1 MNEMNNDVHPHAKHA
16 PEWLKRELLAQLAAA
31 TGGLAPEPIIRA
43 WWDWYLSLSKS
54 PDTQIELASSA
65 WDKALDTW
73 QFAFKALQGAPEPA
87 VTGDRRF
94 ADAAW
99 NQWPFNVY
107 ARSYKNWESWWQ
119 HAFDSTRAS
128 DEKNSQLVKFVGGQL
143 LEAASPSHYLPT
155 NPELLELSR
164 AESGRN
170 LIRGYRHWLEDVQ
183 RMLRKQPHAGA
194 ESFKVGQDVA
204 LSSGKVVLRN
214 ELIELI
220 QYSPQTPT
228 VHAEPIL
235 ITPAWIMKYYILDLS
250 PRNSLVRYLVEQGH
264 TVFMISWKNPTAVDR
279 NLGMDDY
286 FRLGFCGALDAVTAI
301 VPGRKTHVVG
311 YCIGGTL
318 NIIGT
323 SALLGKGDQ
332 RIATLSLFTSL
343 SDFSEP
349 GEISVFID
357 PAQIAMLDAMM
368 ARKGVLDG
376 AQMAA
381 AFQSLRTYDLLWLP
395 LVDTYV
401 RGKRAQLNDLMSWNA
416 DTTRM
421 PWRMHT
427 DYLRRLYL
435 ENELIHGRF
444 EVEGAPI
451 NMSAIQIPV
460 FNVGTETDHVAPWR
474 AVYKTRAHTNSS
486 DFTFLLTSGGHN
498 AGIVSGPQNPKRRYR
513 LLTWHDATT
522 DLSPDEWL
530 EQAPLSHGSWWPAW
544 QQWLVDHSSAERVS
558 PPSHG
563 NGAQGYEPLED
574 APGLYVHQ
582 R

>member
-1 MNEMNNDVHPHAKHA
+1 MENDAIHAHAKHA
-16 PEWLKRELLAQLAAA
+16 PEWLRRELLAQLAAV

-43 WWDWYLSLSKS
+43 WWDWYLSLSRS
-54 PDTQIELASSA
+54 PDTQMALARSA
-65 WDKALDTW
+65 WEKALDSW
-73 QFAFKALQGAPEPA
+73 QFAFSALRGPAEPA

-107 ARSYKNWESWWQ
+107 ARCYKNWESWWREALDSAA
-119 HAFDSTRAS
+119 HAEEQS
-128 DEKNSQLVKFVGGQL
+128 SQVLKFFAGQV

-155 NPELLELSR
+155 NPELLELTR

-170 LIRGYRHWLEDVQ
+170 LIRGYRHWLDDVK
-183 RMLRKQPHAGA
+183 RMLHREPAAGTDG
-194 ESFKVGQDVA
+194 FKVGRDVA
-204 LSSGKVVLRN
+204 VTPGKVVFRN

-228 VHAEPIL
+228 VYAEPIL

-250 PRNSLVRYLVEQGH
+250 PRNSLVRYLVDQGH
-264 TVFMISWKNPTAVDR
+264 TVFMISWKNPGAADR
-279 NLGMDDY
+279 NLGLDDY
-286 FRLGFCGALDAVTAI
+286 FRLGFSGALDAVAAI
-301 VPGRKTHVVG
+301 VPDVKTHVVG

-318 NIIGT
+318 NVIGA

-332 RIATLSLFTSL
+332 RIASLSLFTSL
-343 SDFSEP
+343 ADFSEP

-368 ARKGVLDG
+368 AKTGVLDG
-376 AQMAA
+376 MQMAA
-381 AFQSLRTYDLLWLP
+381 AFQLLRSYDLLWLP
-395 LVDTYV
+395 LVDSYV

-416 DTTRM
+416 DATRM
-421 PWRMHT
+421 PWRMHSE
-427 DYLRRLYL
+427 YLRRLYL

-451 NMSAIQIPV
+451 NMSSIQIPV
-460 FNVGTETDHVAPWR
+460 FNVGTETDHVAPWK
-474 AVYKTRAHTNSS
+474 AVYKTRAYTRSP

-498 AGIVSGPQNPKRRYR
+498 AGIVSGPQNAKRRYR
-513 LLTWHDATT
+513 MSTWRDAATVP
-522 DLSPDEWL
+522 SPDEWL
-530 EQAPLSHGSWWPAW
+530 AETSLTHGSWWPAW
-544 QQWLVDHSSAERVS
+544 QQWLVEHSSSARVS
-558 PPSHG
+558 PPEMG
-563 NGAQGYEPLED
+563 NRAEGYGAIMD
-574 APGLYVHQ
+574 APGQYVHQ

>member
-1 MNEMNNDVHPHAKHA
+1 MNSDAMHAHTKHA
-16 PEWLKRELLAQLAAA
+16 PEWLNRELLAQLAAV

-43 WWDWYLSLSKS
+43 WWDWYLNLSRS
-54 PDTQIELASSA
+54 PDTQVELAKSA

-73 QFAFKALQGAPEPA
+73 QFSFKALQTAPETA

-94 ADAAW
+94 ADEAW
-99 NQWPFNVY
+99 NQWPFSVY
-107 ARSYKNWESWWQ
+107 ARAYKNWESWWQ
-119 HAFDSTRAS
+119 QALSGTNAS
-128 DEKNSQLVKFVGGQL
+128 EEKNAQLVKFVGGQL
-143 LEAASPSHYLPT
+143 LEAASPSHYLAT

-164 AESGRN
+164 AETGRN
-170 LIRGYRHWLEDVQ
+170 LIRGYRHWVEDVRRVLQ
-183 RMLRKQPHAGA
+183 KQPPAGA
-194 ESFKVGQDVA
+194 EAFRVGQDVA
-204 LSSGKVVLRN
+204 LTPGKVVLRN
-214 ELIELI
+214 DLIELI

-250 PRNSLVRYLVEQGH
+250 PKNSLVRYLVEQGH

-286 FRLGFCGALDAVTAI
+286 FRLGFCGALDAINAI
-301 VPGRKTHVVG
+301 VPGRKTHAVG

-323 SALLGKGDQ
+323 SALLGRGDP
-332 RIATLSLFTSL
+332 RIGTLSVFTSL
-343 SDFSEP
+343 ADFSEP

-357 PAQIAMLDAMM
+357 PTQIAMLDAMM
-368 ARKGVLDG
+368 AKKGVLDG
-376 AQMAA
+376 MQMAA
-381 AFQSLRTYDLLWLP
+381 AFQSLRAYDLLWLP

-401 RGKRAQLNDLMSWNA
+401 RGKRMPLNDLMSWNA

-427 DYLRRLYL
+427 EYLRRLYL
-435 ENELIHGRF
+435 ENELVHGHF

-451 NMSAIQIPV
+451 NMNAIQIPV
-460 FNVGTETDHVAPWR
+460 FNVGTESDHVAPWK
-474 AVYKTRAHTNSS
+474 AVYKTRARTRSS

-513 LLTWHDATT
+513 MLTWHDAATMP
-522 DLSPDEWL
+522 SPEEWL
-530 EQAPLSHGSWWPAW
+530 EQAPMNHGSWWPAW
-544 QQWLVDHSSAERVS
+544 QRWLTEHSSTERVA
-558 PPSHG
+558 PPAMG
-563 NGAQGYEPLED
+563 NEAQGYEATVD
-574 APGLYVHQ
+574 APGEYVHQ